1 MYRIY
6 KIFIKY
12 EIKSVNLMRKL
23 KKIESIKN
31 KKPWL
36 ANTVLLL
43 LLPLSRQ
50 SQAKIDRQR
59 NRR

>member
-1 MYRIY
+1 MC
-6 KIFIKY
+6 KFHEK
-12 EIKSVNLMRKL
+12 M

-31 KKPWL
+31 KKPRL